1 MLDDLNDDA
10 QEAGTETRE
19 ENGLELTPE
28 EVNAAYGLEEKG
40 AESGAPPGD
49 TREEREKA
57 GSNSLE
63 TETDKG
69 ADGGGIEHIDTRNQ
83 ELAGQEHPETGVPYE
98 HCSVTLEDGKAYDVV
113 APRFESRFDVVLN
126 REDYERSDYLQS
138 RACNEKLQEAVQTD
152 PELASR
158 FSGEQLEQIR
168 NGDTPKGYTW
178 HHDVYPGQL
187 QLVDSSVHAITRHT
201 GGRVLWGGGKENR

>member
-49 TREEREKA
+49 TREECEKA

-69 ADGGGIEHIDTRNQ
+69 ADGGSMEHIDTRNQ

-98 HCSVTLEDGKAYDVV
+98 HCSVTLEDGKVYDVV

>member
-19 ENGLELTPE
+19 ENDLELTPE

-49 TREEREKA
+49 TREECEKT
-57 GSNSLE
+57 GSTFLE

-69 ADGGGIEHIDTRNQ
+69 ADGGGMEHIDTRNQ

-158 FSGEQLEQIR
+158 FSGDQLEQIR

>member
-1 MLDDLNDDA
+1 MLEDPNDEA
-10 QEAGTETRE
+10 LEAGTETRE
-19 ENGLELTPE
+19 ENDLELTPE

-40 AESGAPPGD
+40 AEAGAPPGD
-49 TREEREKA
+49 TREESEKA
-57 GSNSLE
+57 VHSLE

-69 ADGGGIEHIDTRNQ
+69 ADGSGMEHIDTRNQ
-83 ELAGQEHPETGVPYE
+83 ELAGQEHPETGVRYE

-113 APRFESRFDVVLN
+113 APRFESRFDVALS
-126 REDYERSDYLQS
+126 REDYESSDYLQS
-138 RACNEKLQEAVQTD
+138 KACNEKLQQAVQTD

-158 FSGEQLEQIR
+158 FSGEQLEQLR

-178 HHDVYPGQL
+178 HHDVYPGQM